1 VHLKTGSL
9 RDVQGVAGYVEG
21 AGGKRWVLV
30 AIANHPDAAAVQN
43 AIDAL
48 IAWTAQG
55 E

>member
-1 VHLKTGSL
+1 VH
-9 RDVQGVAGYVEG
+9 GVAGYVEG

-30 AIANHPDAAAVQN
+30 VIANHPQAAAMQG

-48 IAWTAQG
+48 VAWTAQG